1 MPIVLNARHCP
12 ALSNRQVSLHLI
24 LVFFRKKEL
33 ETETYC
39 IVVKRLFFLGD
50 VGRDVRV
57 AAEKIGCP
65 RLHSIQGLD
74 PWPRLSPRHSQ
85 ISSQEHGKNY
95 LEPSNGPETV
105 VKTRKAAALIVYT
118 FKVSNGKKDRRYTTE
133 DELCARRVELCVLR
147 P

>member
-1 MPIVLNARHCP
+1 MPSSSLNSGIGPLA
-12 ALSNRQVSLHLI
+12 SL
-24 LVFFRKKEL
+24 K
-33 ETETYC
+33 
-39 IVVKRLFFLGD
+39 
-50 VGRDVRV
+50 
-57 AAEKIGCP
+57 
-65 RLHSIQGLD
+65 
-74 PWPRLSPRHSQ
+74 PRHSQ